1 MIKYLKESVRKHFME
16 KKKILEDNLHFDKLD
31 SDTLILISEYLRV
44 SYIFLKIDGLH
55 QRNSYFKLAIKT
67 LF

>member
-1 MIKYLKESVRKHFME
+1 ME